1 MRAKRKKTFE
11 GQQDEGAHMSNEL
24 ESDGDRAMVMTR
36 SSEVLESMVCT
47 MVLDHCWFKLLV
59 LVR

>member
-11 GQQDEGAHMSNEL
+11 GQQDEGAQMSNEL
-24 ESDGDRAMVMTR
+24 ESDRAMVMTR

-47 MVLDHCWFKLLV
+47 MVLVQVTSTSMMRL
-59 LVR
+59 RP